1 MRPALIWWTDSTVS
15 PAVRQAYISGM
26 QFDPA
31 KDSPALPPPT
41 RSAILRVL
49 PSIMLPMF
57 LAVVDQT
64 IVATALPVIGA
75 STGNVQRVSWIVVGY
90 LIASTIAAPAY
101 GRLGDAFGRRR
112 LMFVALS
119 IFIVDQFSARF
130 PLRSSC

>member
-1 MRPALIWWTDSTVS
+1 MRPALIWCPDS
-15 PAVRQAYISGM
+15 AVFHAFGQTYISEM
-26 QFDPA
+26 QFDPTR
-31 KDSPALPPPT
+31 DSHVVPT
-41 RSAILRVL
+41 TNRAAVLTVL

-90 LIASTIAAPAY
+90 LIASTIAAPVY

-112 LMFVALS
+112 RASGPGPPV
-119 IFIVDQFSARF
+119 SAPVR
-130 PLRSSC
+130 PAASCR